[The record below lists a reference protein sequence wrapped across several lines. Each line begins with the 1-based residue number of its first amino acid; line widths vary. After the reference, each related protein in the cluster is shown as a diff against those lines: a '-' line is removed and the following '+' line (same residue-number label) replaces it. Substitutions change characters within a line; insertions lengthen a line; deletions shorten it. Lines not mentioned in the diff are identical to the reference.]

1 MRNYRLYFKDKKIL
15 ITGHTGFKGSWMTLW
30 LNSLGAKILGVSK
43 NIPTSPSHYKLLN
56 FKKNVKFIKRD
67 IKNPKSLNKIIK
79 NYKPDYIFHL
89 AAQSIVKK
97 SYLRTFETWET
108 NLLGT
113 VNLLESLKN
122 YKKKITVVIITSDKA
137 YKNIETSKG
146 YKEDDLLGGI
156 DPYGASKSA
165 AELAIQSYVKSFFNK
180 KKNISIAVARA
191 GNVIGGGDWSENRLV
206 PDCIKSWLKKKVVT
220 IRSPNSTR
228 PWQHVLEVING
239 YLILAIKLKLNK
251 KLHGESFNFGPE
263 MKKNFKVI
271 EVLKSSK
278 MYWNTVNWK
287 IKNKRSFYENKLLN
301 LNSNKAKKYLNWK
314 PVLSF
319 ADTIKLTIE
328 WYRGYAENKKDIYK
342 LSLNQINYF
351 QKLLK

>member
-1 MRNYRLYFKDKKIL
+1 MRNYRPYFQDKKIL

-43 NIPTSPSHYKLLN
+43 NIPTSPSHFKLLN
-56 FKKNVKFIKRD
+56 LRKNIKFIKKD
-67 IKNPKSLNKIIK
+67 IKNPKTLNKIIK

-97 SYLRTFETWET
+97 SYLRTFETWVT
-108 NLLGT
+108 NLFGT

-122 YKKKITVVIITSDKA
+122 YKKKIVVIIITSDKA

-165 AELAIQSYVKSFFNK
+165 AELAIQSYVKSFFDK

-206 PDCIKSWLKKKVVT
+206 PDCIKSWLRRKVVT

-239 YLILAIKLKLNK
+239 YLVLAIKLKLNK

-263 MKKNFKVI
+263 KKKNFKVI
-271 EVLKSSK
+271 EVLKFSK
-278 MYWNTVNWK
+278 KYWNTVNWK
-287 IKNKRSFYENKLLN
+287 IKNKRNFYENKLLN

-314 PVLSF
+314 PILSF
-319 ADTIKLTIE
+319 SDTIKLTIE